1 MPAVEDQLR
10 AELTR
15 VAETVQPGQLRPLR
29 EPAQGPA
36 RRRRLL
42 PVIAA
47 AAATVVAIVAAVLAS
62 GPSGQ
67 RGFAAPRPGPAAMP
81 RYYVTVARTSAGL
94 EAVVR
99 DSAGGSVTGS
109 VPLPGTFA
117 GAGQSVTVSP
127 DGRTF
132 AIAADLIGASTLPGT
147 VAMLYFWLPVSGD
160 GHPGTPAEL
169 PSGTGN
175 GEPLRGMALSPD
187 GTMLALSLER
197 FGLTTNTAPYGDV
210 EVINLA
216 TGKIR
221 TWTGHSQPG
230 YYPGAPTWGNDGQT
244 LTFPW
249 WHITSQ
255 TTGAAVITGVR
266 ELDTVAP
273 GGNLLA
279 SRLTGFPTA
288 TQDLQSAVIT
298 SGGRDIIASSCR
310 GIANSGRY
318 HDTAVARIVELSA
331 ADGQI
336 VGVLRTQTTRFANAT
351 DEQDAIDESCAVL
364 SADATGQ
371 HVLVQA
377 FSFGRIDNGVF
388 TALPG
393 APPSSVLFAAAAW

>member
-29 EPAQGPA
+29 EPTRGPGG
-36 RRRRLL
+36 RRRLL
-42 PVIAA
+42 PVVAA
-47 AAATVVAIVAAVLAS
+47 AAATVVTIVAAVLAS
-62 GPSGQ
+62 APSGQ
-67 RGFAAPRPGPAAMP
+67 RGFAAPWPGSAAMP

-99 DSAGGSVTGS
+99 DSAHGAVTGS
-109 VPLPGTFA
+109 VRLPGTFA
-117 GAGQSVTVSP
+117 AAGQSVTATQ

-132 AIAADLIGASTLPGT
+132 AVAANLIDASTLPGT
-147 VAMLYFWLPVSGD
+147 VAMLYFWLPVSAD

-169 PSGTGN
+169 PVGTGN

-197 FGLTTNTAPYGDV
+197 FGLITSTAPYGDV
-210 EVINLA
+210 EVIDLA
-216 TGKIR
+216 TGKTR
-221 TWTGHSQPG
+221 AWTGHSAPG
-230 YYPGAPTWGNDGQT
+230 YFPGAPIWGKDGRT
-244 LTFPW
+244 LTFTW
-249 WHITSQ
+249 WRVTSQ

-266 ELDTVAP
+266 ELDTAAP

-279 SRLTGFPTA
+279 SRLTGFRTA
-288 TQDLQSAVIT
+288 TEDLQSAVIT
-298 SGGRDIIASSCR
+298 SGGRDIVASSCR
-310 GIANSGRY
+310 GGD
-318 HDTAVARIVELSA
+318 HGTAVAEVVELSA
-331 ADGQI
+331 ADGQL
-336 VGVLRTQTTRFANAT
+336 VRVLRTQTTRFPNAT
-351 DEQDAIDESCAVL
+351 DEQNALDESCAVL
-364 SADATGQ
+364 SADASGQ

-393 APPSSVLFAAAAW
+393 APPSSVPFAAAAW

>member
-15 VAETVQPGQLRPLR
+15 VAETVQQGQLRTLR
-29 EPAQGPA
+29 EPARGSA

-47 AAATVVAIVAAVLAS
+47 AAATVVTIVAAVLAS
-62 GPSGQ
+62 GSSGQ
-67 RGFAAPRPGPAAMP
+67 RGFAAPRPGPAPMP
-81 RYYVTVARTSAGL
+81 RYYVTVARTSTVL
-94 EAVVR
+94 DAVVR
-99 DSAGGSVTGS
+99 DSANGTVTGS

-117 GAGQSVTVSP
+117 AAGQSVTASP

-132 AIAADLIGASTLPGT
+132 AIAANLISAKTLPGT
-147 VAMLYFWLPVSGD
+147 VAMLYFWLPVSAD

-169 PSGTGN
+169 PVGTGN
-175 GEPLRGMALSPD
+175 AEPLTGMALSPD
-187 GTMLALSLER
+187 GAMLALSLER
-197 FGLTTNTAPYGDV
+197 FGFTTNIAPYGDV

-230 YYPGAPTWGNDGQT
+230 YHPGAPTWGNDGRT

-266 ELDTVAP
+266 ELDTAAP
-273 GGNLLA
+273 GSNLLA

-288 TQDLQSAVIT
+288 TENLQSAVIT
-298 SGGRDIIASSCR
+298 SDGHDIVASSCR
-310 GIANSGRY
+310 GGD

-331 ADGQI
+331 ADGQL
-336 VGVLRTQTTRFANAT
+336 VRVLRTQTTRFANAT
-351 DEQDAIDESCAVL
+351 DEQDALDESCAVL
-364 SADATGQ
+364 SVDATGQ
-371 HVLVQA
+371 HALVQA

>member
-1 MPAVEDQLR
+1 MPAVEDQLC

-29 EPAQGPA
+29 EPARGPA
-36 RRRRLL
+36 RRRLL

-47 AAATVVAIVAAVLAS
+47 VAATVVTVVAAVLAS

-67 RGFAAPRPGPAAMP
+67 RGFAAPRPGPPAMP
-81 RYYVTVARTSAGL
+81 RYYVTVARTSIGL

-99 DSAGGSVTGS
+99 DSAHGTVTGS

-117 GAGQSVTVSP
+117 AAGQSVTASP

-132 AIAADLIGASTLPGT
+132 AIAADLISASTLPGT
-147 VAMLYFWLPVSGD
+147 VAMLYFWLPVSAD
-160 GHPGTPAEL
+160 GHPGTPSEL
-169 PSGTGN
+169 PVGTGN
-175 GEPLRGMALSPD
+175 GDPLTGMALSPD
-187 GTMLALSLER
+187 GTGLALSLKYE
-197 FGLTTNTAPYGDV
+197 GLLEPGFEPYGVV
-210 EVINLA
+210 EVVNLV

-221 TWTGHSQPG
+221 TWTGHGAPG
-230 YYPGAPTWGNDGQT
+230 YYPGAPTWGNDGRT
-244 LTFPW
+244 LTFTW
-249 WHITSQ
+249 WRITSE

-266 ELDTVAP
+266 ELDTAAP
-273 GGNLLA
+273 GGNMLA
-279 SRLTGFPTA
+279 SRLTGFRTA
-288 TQDLQSAVIT
+288 TENLQSAVIT
-298 SGGRDIIASSCR
+298 SDGRDIVASSCR
-310 GIANSGRY
+310 GGD
-318 HDTAVARIVELSA
+318 HGTAMAEVVELSA

-336 VGVLRTQTTRFANAT
+336 VGVLRTQTTRFPNAT
-351 DEQDAIDESCAVL
+351 DGQNALDESCAVL